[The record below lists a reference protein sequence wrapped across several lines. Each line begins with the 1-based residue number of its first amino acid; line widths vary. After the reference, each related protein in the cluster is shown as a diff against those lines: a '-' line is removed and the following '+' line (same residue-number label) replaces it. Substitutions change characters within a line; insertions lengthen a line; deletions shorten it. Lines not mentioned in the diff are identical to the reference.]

1 MSILGR
7 RNILEQARALLANPP
22 TPYTPPP
29 PRRAERT
36 RPRDEPFVPEYCEP
50 ARLDTSPPAPAAT
63 LDRSEIAGMIDRRVK
78 AAVAAAIE
86 TTRENL
92 FAAAE
97 AIAEEVAAIRE
108 SIESRVDGETKEL
121 KIQMS
126 ALTSALSDLRA
137 MIAADAERRAE
148 TIDKLMPRPSR
159 RSDMN

>member
-1 MSILGR
+1 MVIPMNRFAAR
-7 RNILEQARALLANPP
+7 RWERIRDQSRELLARKIETYIPP
-22 TPYTPPP
+22 LH
-29 PRRAERT
+29 RS
-36 RPRDEPFVPEYCEP
+36 PRDEVFVPEYVEP
-50 ARLDTSPPAPAAT
+50 ARLDTAPPAPAASIDWRAIET
-63 LDRSEIAGMIDRRVK
+63 LIDRK
-78 AAVAAAIE
+78 INAAIA

-97 AIAEEVAAIRE
+97 AIAEQVAAIRE
-108 SIESRVDGETKEL
+108 SIEDRVDGETREL

-126 ALTSALSDLRA
+126 ALSSALGDLRA